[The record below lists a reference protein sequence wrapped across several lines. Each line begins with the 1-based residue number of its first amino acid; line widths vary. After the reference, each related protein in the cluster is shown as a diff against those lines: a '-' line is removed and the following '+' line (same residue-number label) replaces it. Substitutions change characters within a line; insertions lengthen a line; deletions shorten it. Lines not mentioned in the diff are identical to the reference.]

1 MWRSTPSCLAAAAP
15 LSSAF
20 PLAPWAHIC
29 ATLIGIVRDEEQ
41 TGARP
46 ARRDAADA
54 AMDRYAAGDDAAFAQ
69 VYDALAPRLW
79 GYLLRRT
86 KNEDDAADLLQQT
99 MLHMHRARGEFIA
112 GAEVTPWAFAIAR
125 RLLVDSARRRGPG
138 QGVDHGGLEA
148 QASDTPRADDLVHAR
163 ELAGHIERALAELP
177 AAQRTAFRLIK
188 EEGLTLAEAARIL
201 GTSVGA
207 AKVRAHRAYEAIRAA
222 LANAE
227 AGLRRGLR

>member
-46 ARRDAADA
+46 ARRDA
-54 AMDRYAAGDDAAFAQ
+54 
-69 VYDALAPRLW
+69 LAHRLW

-227 AGLRRGLR
+227 AGLRRG